1 MNTQQDQNLSESE
14 EKDKEYISVVT
25 CDMEGR
31 IETFGEGASEIFGYS
46 PEEVIGKKRVSAF
59 SPGKVVLGHVNTW
72 LKTACEKGEFETD
85 TTFIH
90 KDGHSI
96 PAHIRITPTF
106 SIIDGVKTQIGYC
119 GKTKI
124 LEGVDPKTTMPKDPW
139 WIKMLSALVITS

>member
-72 LKTACEKGEFETD
+72 LKTAC
-85 TTFIH
+85 
-90 KDGHSI
+90 
-96 PAHIRITPTF
+96 
-106 SIIDGVKTQIGYC
+106 
-119 GKTKI
+119 
-124 LEGVDPKTTMPKDPW
+124 
-139 WIKMLSALVITS
+139 